1 MTNTIQGSQNSCLGL
16 QAEFKRM
23 DKMVTCHETSI
34 PRLRLKVESSS
45 RSVNSVLSSVEE
57 RIKEFESWINE
68 VRQSN
73 MDTKILMKIMN
84 SLNEIIQENV
94 PLVAVEIMQQ
104 QVEELS

>member
-1 MTNTIQGSQNSCLGL
+1 
-16 QAEFKRM
+16 M
-23 DKMVTCHETSI
+23 DKTVTCHETSI

-73 MDTKILMKIMN
+73 MDTEIPMKIVN
-84 SLNEIIQENV
+84 NLNEIIQESA
-94 PLVAVEIMQQ
+94 PSVAVKIMR
-104 QVEELS
+104 

>member
-1 MTNTIQGSQNSCLGL
+1 M
-16 QAEFKRM
+16 
-23 DKMVTCHETSI
+23 
-34 PRLRLKVESSS
+34 
-45 RSVNSVLSSVEE
+45 
-57 RIKEFESWINE
+57 KEFESWINE